1 MSTVCVLPGTEYLHS
16 TGGTVLGYFHSCIYS
31 SILCVIYIRLVLGYF
46 HSCIHSSTTP
56 STQAVS
62 VLINASS
69 LRDELY
75 GHDETKIPNSNA
87 ARRFGHAMPTAI
99 GTRGQKKKS
108 ILKKATAHQSTHTY
122 MTIWDRSDSH
132 YMLMLRT

>member
-99 GTRGQKKKS
+99 STRGQQREVFKPHHTH
-108 ILKKATAHQSTHTY
+108 IYDYLGQIRPPLHAHVEDLVGY
-122 MTIWDRSDSH
+122 
-132 YMLMLRT
+132 Y